1 MKNFIKGLF
10 LLFIALVSTLIISI
24 LSIII
29 SLVYYLF
36 SFNWQLGL
44 SKFGEYAY
52 KMALSIDQF
61 ANVSVQNLLNWL
73 LIRKGN
79 IDFYS
84 FGDEDDT
91 VSYVIAM
98 NQRMLS
104 LNNFGKFWAWFLDFV
119 DKNHLKK
126 TIKNKEKRDL
136 EAWNRIEES
145 KNKNK

>member
-1 MKNFIKGLF
+1 MKNFIKGIF

-24 LSIII
+24 LSIVI

-79 IDFYS
+79 INFYS

-104 LNNFGKFWAWFLDFV
+104 LNNFGKFWAWFLDYV
-119 DKNHLKK
+119 DEDHLKK
-126 TIKNKEKRDL
+126 TIKNKDKRDL

-145 KNKNK
+145 KNK

>member
-24 LSIII
+24 ISVII

-79 IDFYS
+79 INFYS

-98 NQRMLS
+98 NQSMLS
-104 LNNFGKFWAWFLDFV
+104 LNNFGKFWAWFLDYV
-119 DKNHLKK
+119 DEDHLKK
-126 TIKNKEKRDL
+126 TIKNKDKRDL

-145 KNKNK
+145 KNK

>member
-1 MKNFIKGLF
+1 MKKFIKGIF

-79 IDFYS
+79 INFYS

>member
-1 MKNFIKGLF
+1 MKNFIKGIF
-10 LLFIALVSTLIISI
+10 LLFIALFSTLIVSI
-24 LSIII
+24 LSIVI

-44 SKFGEYAY
+44 LKFGEYAY

-119 DKNHLKK
+119 DKDHLKK

>member
-1 MKNFIKGLF
+1 MKQFIKGIL
-10 LLFIALVSTLIISI
+10 LLFIALFSTLIISI
-24 LSIII
+24 LSIVI
-29 SLVYYLF
+29 SLAYYLF

-44 SKFGEYAY
+44 SKFGEYAH

-79 IDFYS
+79 VNFYS

-91 VSYVIAM
+91 VSYVISM
-98 NQRMLS
+98 NEGMLS
-104 LNNFGKFWAWFLDFV
+104 LSKFGKFWAWFLDFV
-119 DKNHLKK
+119 DKDHLKK
-126 TIKNKEKRDL
+126 TIKNKQKSDL

-145 KNKNK
+145 KKQAK

>member
-24 LSIII
+24 ISVII

-79 IDFYS
+79 INFYS

-104 LNNFGKFWAWFLDFV
+104 LNNFGKFWAWFLDYV
-119 DKNHLKK
+119 DEDHLKK
-126 TIKNKEKRDL
+126 TIKNKDKRDL

-145 KNKNK
+145 KNK

>member
-1 MKNFIKGLF
+1 MKNFIKGIF

-24 LSIII
+24 LSIVI

-79 IDFYS
+79 INFYS

-91 VSYVIAM
+91 VSYVIAI

-104 LNNFGKFWAWFLDFV
+104 LNNFGKFWAWFLDYV
-119 DKNHLKK
+119 DEDHLKK
-126 TIKNKEKRDL
+126 TIKNKDKRDL

-145 KNKNK
+145 KNK

>member
-52 KMALSIDQF
+52 KMALSVDQF

-73 LIRKGN
+73 LIKKGN
-79 IDFYS
+79 VNFYT

-91 VSYVIAM
+91 VSYVIAI
-98 NQRMLS
+98 NKRMLS
-104 LNNFGKFWAWFLDFV
+104 LNNFGKFCAWFLDFV
-119 DKNHLKK
+119 DKEHLNKS
-126 TIKNKEKRDL
+126 IKNKEKRDL

-145 KNKNK
+145 KNKAK

>member
-1 MKNFIKGLF
+1 MKQFIKGIF
-10 LLFIALVSTLIISI
+10 LLFIALFSTLIISI
-24 LSIII
+24 LSIVI

-79 IDFYS
+79 INFYS

-104 LNNFGKFWAWFLDFV
+104 LNNFGKFWAWFLDYV
-119 DKNHLKK
+119 DEDHLKK
-126 TIKNKEKRDL
+126 TIKNKDKRDL

-145 KNKNK
+145 KNKAK

>member
-24 LSIII
+24 ISVII

-79 IDFYS
+79 INFYS

-91 VSYVIAM
+91 VSYVIAI

-104 LNNFGKFWAWFLDFV
+104 LNNFGKFWAWFLDYV
-119 DKNHLKK
+119 DEDHLKK
-126 TIKNKEKRDL
+126 TIKNKDKRDL

-145 KNKNK
+145 KNK

>member
-1 MKNFIKGLF
+1 MKNFIKGIF
-10 LLFIALVSTLIISI
+10 LLFIALVSTLIVSI
-24 LSIII
+24 LSIVI

-44 SKFGEYAY
+44 LKFGEYAY

-119 DKNHLKK
+119 DKDHLKK
-126 TIKNKEKRDL
+126 TIKNKDKRDL

>member
-79 IDFYS
+79 INFYS